1 MTAPLLVATGI
12 SKFYSAAGGRRVE
25 ALADASIRIGPGE
38 TLGLVG
44 PSGSGKS
51 TLARVVLRLVQPDS
65 GTITFHGTDLLSLE
79 REPLRAM
86 RRRIQMVFQDPL
98 GAFNPRVSV
107 AGALADPLRI
117 HGIAS
122 RRQRPAAIAHLLES
136 VGLEPG
142 LAGRAIHEISGGQ
155 RQRVAIARAL
165 ATEPDLIVLDE
176 AVSALDVSVR
186 GRILELLVELQRAR
200 GIAYLFVSHDLAVIR
215 TIAHRVA
222 IMESGRIVESGP
234 AAAVVASP
242 RSAAGKALLA
252 AVPRLG
258 ARREKAMR

>member
-1 MTAPLLVATGI
+1 MTAPLLVAAGI
-12 SKFYSAAGGRRVE
+12 SKTYAAGGRRVD
-25 ALADASIRIGPGE
+25 ALKDASISLAPGE
-38 TLGLVG
+38 TLGLAG

-51 TLARVVLRLVQPDS
+51 TLARVVLRLVQPDAGS
-65 GTITFHGTDLLSLE
+65 VTFRETDLLSLTGKK
-79 REPLRAM
+79 LRVM

-98 GAFNPRVSV
+98 GAFNPRTSV

-117 HGIAS
+117 HGIAG
-122 RRQRPAAIAHLLES
+122 RRQRPAAIARLLET
-136 VGLEPG
+136 VGLESR
-142 LAGRAIHEISGGQ
+142 LAGRAIHDISGGQ

-186 GRILELLVELQRAR
+186 GKILELLVDLQRSR

-215 TIAHRVA
+215 TIAHRIA
-222 IMESGRIVESGP
+222 IMDSGRIVESGP
-234 AAAVVASP
+234 SGRVVADP
-242 RSAAGKALLA
+242 QSATGRALVA

-258 ARREKAMR
+258 VRGGGSMR